1 MCGKPKE
8 ITPYDNHNLGT
19 ATICRVENDY
29 AETPSFYMDKK
40 FNEIRMEQET
50 AKMFISDLKETV
62 DLQEKFVVEV

>member
-1 MCGKPKE
+1 
-8 ITPYDNHNLGT
+8 
-19 ATICRVENDY
+19 
-29 AETPSFYMDKK
+29 MDKK